1 MFIQWKKWWLGVE
14 PIPTTSLLRQ
24 GTLIDSFITIKPHGR
39 AFVMVSTWDVYKHS
53 FFCQHMNCTVVLY
66 TNTAVLLENGCTP
79 FNSMPFPSTI
89 IAIYIFIYSGFDCN
103 RYRLQSINDLMAHTF
118 AFEYFPTPCI
128 CLSTAMAEIP

>member
-1 MFIQWKKWWLGVE
+1 MFIKWKKWWLGVE

-66 TNTAVLLENGCTP
+66 TNTVVLLENGCTP
-79 FNSMPFPSTI
+79 FNPMPFPSTTVCKNDTVVFTRI
-89 IAIYIFIYSGFDCN
+89 KWKKKCSYNGKSGGWESN
-103 RYRLQSINDLMAHTF
+103 PYPPPRYLGKAH
-118 AFEYFPTPCI
+118 
-128 CLSTAMAEIP
+128 L